1 MGEDCNYELACVII
15 LYVWFEVS
23 DGCVVWVFSE
33 YVGVPKG
40 HGGVD
45 LLAPNL
51 VSLLIVSF
59 LLKCISV
66 PIFFGR

>member
-1 MGEDCNYELACVII
+1 MGQDCNCELACVVI
-15 LYVWFEVS
+15 LYVWFEVL

-40 HGGVD
+40 DGVIDMHRGLD

-51 VSLLIVSF
+51 VCLFIVSF
-59 LLKCISV
+59 
-66 PIFFGR
+66 F